1 MSRSAG
7 TRLSAHPIHKKSGF
21 CPLASLAKYSGVSA
35 LIDSDHFELFSKSCL
50 ISGILLPLNNCQQY
64 TQCYKFKLI

>member
-21 CPLASLAKYSGVSA
+21 CPLASLA
-35 LIDSDHFELFSKSCL
+35 
-50 ISGILLPLNNCQQY
+50 GILLPLNNCQQY